1 MSIESIFVK
10 RILKD
15 EGKRLVAGQGAA
27 IAKRVKFHSYRLD
40 RDRKTE
46 VTGGNDLDGNLKF
59 SHPNYER
66 FLDIKRKVKN
76 KKTNKVYTRS
86 LRIHNRF
93 VFGHYQA
100 IATRLMNDFTE
111 EVRKDIRKESRGK

>member
-1 MSIESIFVK
+1 MSIQSIFVK

-15 EGKRLVAGQGAA
+15 EGKRLLASQGAA

-66 FLDIKRKVKN
+66 FLDIKRKLKN
-76 KKTNKVYTRS
+76 KKTNKAYTRS

-93 VFGHYQA
+93 VFGHYSS
-100 IATRLMNDFTE
+100 IANRLMNDFTE